1 MELMESGG
9 PTKPIPEEVRA
20 LATFVEERVES
31 HLRSVIWYDQGD
43 FEILYGRADVLSR
56 YSTVEIDEVI
66 DELALESREKPL
78 KEQLY
83 THGSL
88 NCTIQCYED
97 GIEMH
102 FVVSEGEGVAI
113 GLDADAFVT
122 NATFLGTC
130 IEKVALDD

>member
-1 MELMESGG
+1 MKSGG
-9 PTKPIPEEVRA
+9 PTKPIPEEAKA

-31 HLRSVIWYDQGD
+31 HLRSVVWYDQGD

-56 YSTVEIDEVI
+56 YSTAEIEEVI
-66 DELALESREKPL
+66 AELALESREKPL

-102 FVVSEGEGVAI
+102 FVIGEGEGVAI
-113 GLDADAFVT
+113 GLDEDAFV
-122 NATFLGTC
+122 AHETFLGTC
-130 IEKVALDD
+130 IQKSSPQ